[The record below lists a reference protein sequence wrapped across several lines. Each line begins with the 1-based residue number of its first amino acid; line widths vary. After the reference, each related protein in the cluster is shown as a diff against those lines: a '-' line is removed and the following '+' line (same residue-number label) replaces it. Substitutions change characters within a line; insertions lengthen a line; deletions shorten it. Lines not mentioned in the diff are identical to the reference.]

1 MLTKFK
7 WELLQAFLD
16 KIKSKQKLK
25 IKQKNALKKQQ
36 QQQNNE
42 FLLKTS
48 FLVYFAKFIA
58 FQKWYKMEDR

>member
-1 MLTKFK
+1 MHKKKTTTTTTKY
-7 WELLQAFLD
+7 
-16 KIKSKQKLK
+16 
-25 IKQKNALKKQQ
+25 
-36 QQQNNE
+36 E